1 MLSDVPSSLL
11 QAVIALF
18 MRASCTKAQSN
29 KCRPRPPLEEENGE
43 DNAKAQAES
52 RFYQEVGEAVI
63 PLAHSK
69 SAPAFFRDIVLRDEE
84 Q

>member
-1 MLSDVPSSLL
+1 MLSNVPSCLL

-18 MRASCTKAQSN
+18 MCTSGTKAQSN
-29 KCRPRPPLEEENGE
+29 KRGPRPPFEEENGE
-43 DNAKAQAES
+43 DNTKAQAER

-69 SAPAFFRDIVLRDEE
+69 SAPAFFLDIALRDRE
-84 Q
+84 